1 LVEAASTF
9 ALASAALDA
18 HSLGIPLRGREKEQR
33 RIANFLRL
41 AIRSGNNGRSN
52 CTMFC
57 AGPPGTG
64 KTSCVKCV
72 IAQLVEEQAK
82 GLLPE
87 FRFVYIN
94 CMELRDPFD
103 AYVSL
108 WEGMTGEKRT
118 AGAAAELLERRFVRE
133 SSQNAVG
140 QKKQQQ
146 QIKPAAIVVLLDE
159 IDYLT
164 TNKQTVLYNFFNWPL
179 KSDRLVVLG
188 ISNTINLPE
197 RLHPR
202 VQSRLGAERC
212 IFQSYK
218 IQEVVDILAFRLS
231 RGRNGP
237 CDVAFDTD
245 AILFA
250 ARKTAVF
257 TGDIRKAFQLCRAA
271 AECVISDIQMGR
283 RVLAEGGTGG
293 EIVRI
298 PDIQRAAKDL
308 LDSPL
313 LKAVATCSSFEA
325 LVLVSLASLRWSSGR
340 EDGRCGVKEL
350 LTKMRGIA
358 NSLGNPQYLP
368 VPTFD
373 ELIDLVN
380 RMGEVSVCDECFSLY
395 TFKLR
400 TFLTIEVLSITGKV
414 SHACDH
420 KDDPCVASDSAQY
433 G

>member
-1 LVEAASTF
+1 
-9 ALASAALDA
+9 
-18 HSLGIPLRGREKEQR
+18 
-33 RIANFLRL
+33 
-41 AIRSGNNGRSN
+41 
-52 CTMFC
+52 
-57 AGPPGTG
+57 
-64 KTSCVKCV
+64 
-72 IAQLVEEQAK
+72 
-82 GLLPE
+82 
-87 FRFVYIN
+87 VY
-94 CMELRDPFD
+94 C
-103 AYVSL
+103 S
-108 WEGMTGEKRT
+108 
-118 AGAAAELLERRFVRE
+118 
-133 SSQNAVG
+133 
-140 QKKQQQ
+140 
-146 QIKPAAIVVLLDE
+146 
-159 IDYLT
+159 
-164 TNKQTVLYNFFNWPL
+164 
-179 KSDRLVVLG
+179 
-188 ISNTINLPE
+188 SNTINLPE